1 MAINWTNLITNLAGF
16 TVIAGF
22 LWKGLKV
29 AERYVAE
36 RTASTIESQSKALAQ
51 QERIAVLESIVDMI
65 SVRQDQR
72 DKFLQKWTKGE
83 FEKALQEDNEYY
95 LDEDEVYHIRRDIP
109 NLQKK
114 AMQRYK
120 KIHTD
125 FTPP

>member
-1 MAINWTNLITNLAGF
+1 MAVNWTEIITIGSGF

-22 LWKGLKV
+22 MWKGLRV

-36 RTASTIESQSKALAQ
+36 RTAATIESQAKALAQ
-51 QERIAVLESIVDMI
+51 QERLAVLESIVDMI

-83 FEKALQEDNEYY
+83 FDKALQADNEYV
-95 LDEDEVYHIRRDIP
+95 DEDEIFYVRHDIP
-109 NLQKK
+109 HLQKK
-114 AMQRYK
+114 AKDRYR